1 MNTKGGWIY
10 PPHEPPNTQ
19 RTANAVQFENMK
31 SPSGDIIFI
40 ASLEMFHE
48 SSSSDDDHE
57 VKAWW
62 EMCLETYTYT
72 EAYMDL

>member
-1 MNTKGGWIY
+1 MKHQT
-10 PPHEPPNTQ
+10 PNNP
-19 RTANAVQFENMK
+19 ANAVQFENMK

-40 ASLEMFHE
+40 AASEIFHE
-48 SSSSDDDHE
+48 SSSSDDEHK

-62 EMCLETYTYT
+62 EMCLETYTYI